1 MNRFDSKPQ
10 SDTAKCVERRSGF
23 TLVELLVVI
32 AIISILVMLLLPAVQ
47 AAREAARR
55 VTCLNSLAQL
65 NLAAH
70 NYEFHWESLPPGVT
84 NPTGPIR
91 SEPSGIHVSWMVQ
104 LLPYLEQRSAYEQFD
119 QNLGAY
125 AQENE
130 PVRRMQIGSF
140 ICPSDP
146 GIGLIEVGPTSYVG
160 CHHDSES
167 PIDANNNGL
176 LYLNSHVRYAD
187 ITDGSSH
194 TILFGEAKIDADT
207 LGWVSGTRATL
218 RNGSSLA
225 SKQTQQTASTG
236 PAAAA
241 TPRDALFVGGFSSFH
256 SGGGVNMSFADGS
269 TRFMSESID
278 PLLLKKLANRAD
290 GELIE
295 QW

>member
-1 MNRFDSKPQ
+1 MKTNLMRG
-10 SDTAKCVERRSGF
+10 RRPGF

-32 AIISILVMLLLPAVQ
+32 AIIGILVALLLPAVQ

-104 LLPYLEQRSAYEQFD
+104 LLPYLEHGSAF
-119 QNLGAY
+119 QNFNQKLGAY

-146 GIGLIEVGPTSYVG
+146 GLGLIEVGPSSYVG

-167 PIDANNNGL
+167 PIDADNNGL

-225 SKQTQQTASTG
+225 AKQTQQTASTAV
-236 PAAAA
+236 AAVA

-295 QW
+295 KW